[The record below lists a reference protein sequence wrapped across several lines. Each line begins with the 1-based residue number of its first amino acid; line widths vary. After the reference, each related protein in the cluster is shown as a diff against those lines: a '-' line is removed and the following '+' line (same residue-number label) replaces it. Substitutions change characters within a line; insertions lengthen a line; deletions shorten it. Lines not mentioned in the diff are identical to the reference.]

1 MRIGKADEGETQ
13 KGKKVKQ
20 RSTKHY
26 TENKRA
32 CNTNSTKNREWTQLP
47 RMGSSSRS
55 TRGTRRVT
63 LVTNQVMSHEWS
75 VSRIYNY
82 ST

>member
-1 MRIGKADEGETQ
+1 MRIGKAEEGETQ
-13 KGKKVKQ
+13 KVNKVKQ

-26 TENKRA
+26 TENKRSS
-32 CNTNSTKNREWTQLP
+32 NTNSTKNREWTQVL
-47 RMGSSSRS
+47 RMGGSSRS

-63 LVTNQVMSHEWS
+63 LVTNPVMSHEWS

-82 ST
+82 SP